1 MRQYDWKSTEVWGS
15 KTKPFRFDVDLIGDT
30 VFFVRRENS
39 PTGVI
44 KDVRGY
50 GHTFPENITQHG
62 RPKLAVPS
70 PTSGSFNMN
79 LAVYDFSSGRKP
91 TDISEIP
98 NLRPSKHLQIK
109 LLSKKSLPQ

>member
-1 MRQYDWKSTEVWGS
+1 MRQYDWESTEVWGS

-50 GHTFPENITQHG
+50 GHTFPE
-62 RPKLAVPS
+62 KYY
-70 PTSGSFNMN
+70 TSWEAETRGS
-79 LAVYDFSSGRKP
+79 
-91 TDISEIP
+91 ISHQRIIQYEFGG
-98 NLRPSKHLQIK
+98 L
-109 LLSKKSLPQ
+109 